1 MYRLNLPKKV
11 YFKAGSYMVALREL
25 TEVYHLKRAF
35 VVTDEH
41 LFTTGV
47 ADPVLRQLGRQGMR
61 TAEYFSIKD
70 IPTFASLRAAMPS
83 VNAFVPDVI
92 VGVGG
97 GAAMSAAKAIWA
109 MYEAPDLD
117 LAAAVKDPSL
127 IPAGNKTLLALVA
140 ASFGSGAQNSPIAVL
155 QNDDGELVQL
165 VSQSLMPEIS
175 STDADFAASMTP
187 EQIHAAGA
195 KALTL
200 ALHALTAEDCCEY
213 PGGLLDEAISLL
225 LKYLKFAED
234 GCPKALEKVHNA
246 GGIAGLAY
254 GNVTMPATA
263 AEALTPPSAAELTKN
278 ERMAGLARKLGY
290 ADVAALVKDCELVYS

>member
-11 YFKAGSYMVALREL
+11 YFKTGSYMVALREL

-41 LFTTGV
+41 LFVTGV
-47 ADPVLRQLGRQGMR
+47 AAPVLLQLSRQGMR
-61 TAEYFSIKD
+61 TAEYFSINGA
-70 IPTFASLRAAMPS
+70 PTFASLRAAMPS
-83 VNAFVPDVI
+83 VNAFVPDAI

-127 IPAGNKTLLALVA
+127 IPAGSKSQLVLVA
-140 ASFGSGAQNSPIAVL
+140 SSFGSGAQNSPIAVL
-155 QNDDGELVQL
+155 QSDDGELVQL
-165 VSQSLMPEIS
+165 VSQNLMPVIS
-175 STDADFAASMTP
+175 STDADFAASMTAA
-187 EQIHAAGA
+187 QIHAAGA
-195 KALTL
+195 KAMTM

-225 LKYLKFAED
+225 LKYLKYAED
-234 GCPKALEKVHNA
+234 GCPRALAKVHSA

-263 AEALTPPSAAELTKN
+263 AEALKPLDAAELIKC
-278 ERMAGLARKLGY
+278 ERVATLARKLGY
-290 ADVAALVKDCELVYS
+290 ADAAALVKDCEIVCS